1 MINLLTQLIVSYI
14 NLTNTDR
21 MMKRLFILSLSL
33 IIGFALSAYANNSQP
48 SYPGGEEALRN
59 YLSENIQYP
68 PMAAEMGIEGVVTVE
83 FMVKADGSIGDAKI
97 VRMVDPDLEEEAL
110 RVVMNMPRW
119 NPASKDGVPT
129 DAWFSLPIKFIL
141 PTAEN

>member
-119 NPASKDGVPT
+119 NPASKDGVPA